1 MRGKGCYPGISRRAK
16 EQRPVLREYY
26 GRDFP
31 MFIFG
36 LQLSSVPRLARWG
49 NRLLRHNLVAL
60 SDAGI
65 EVTNMPAT
73 EAQLRRRCPK
83 GVAVSPV
90 SAQNLLTFSAGVKSH
105 QSRHISLTSSWR
117 PCA

>member
-16 EQRPVLREYY
+16 EQRPVLREYG

-49 NRLLRHNLVAL
+49 KTGFCATIWLLCL
-60 SDAGI
+60 
-65 EVTNMPAT
+65 MPA
-73 EAQLRRRCPK
+73 
-83 GVAVSPV
+83 
-90 SAQNLLTFSAGVKSH
+90 
-105 QSRHISLTSSWR
+105 
-117 PCA
+117 